1 MLKIFK
7 AVHIVGLAMFLGS
20 IFAHIAAGQVPGATD
35 DPPAMLFARQDIDL
49 ATRYVTLPG
58 LAMALF
64 SGALMAAKGY
74 PGLLKRRWL
83 RLHLLAALIVTA
95 ITVTV
100 MIPAGRQILAAAAA
114 VAGGTGS
121 REAFADLAN
130 REHIF
135 GALNILLVL
144 GGIVLGAVKPRLRQ
158 SQR

>member
-1 MLKIFK
+1 MLKILK
-7 AVHIVGLAMFLGS
+7 AVHIVGVAMFLGS
-20 IFAHIAAGQVPGATD
+20 IFAHIAAGQVPGAAD
-35 DPPAMLFARQDIDL
+35 DPPAMLFARQAIDL

-58 LAMALF
+58 LAIALI
-64 SGALMAAKGY
+64 SGALMAAGGY

-83 RLHLLAALIVTA
+83 AAHAFAALIVTA

-121 REAFADLAN
+121 REAFAAFAN

-135 GALNILLVL
+135 GALNIVLVL
-144 GGIVLGAVKPRLRQ
+144 GVIVLGTVKPRLRQ
-158 SQR
+158 SQQ